1 MISIQYGFETIG
13 NATLITHEANRPLL
27 ATDVWFDEHPCY
39 FGSWSL
45 PYKVPLEQRLSIQRC
60 PYIYISHFHPDH
72 LNLPSLRNLKN
83 STILLA
89 QHWGSRVERDLRNAG
104 FTVIALPS
112 KKWHHIGNNT
122 KIMILKNSLQD
133 SALLIEITDSS
144 GHKHL
149 IANLNDSGGIEFQM
163 FIRSIAQKY
172 EQSFYLGLH
181 GFGDADMI
189 NLFDKSG
196 ARLNP
201 IITEGRQIGA
211 EIQDYLNRFN
221 LKHAIPFSSF
231 HQYQRQDSFWAN
243 NFTTPL
249 SCYSVG
255 FRPTKS
261 QSLLPAFIQV
271 HLNNGSFRCHKTN
284 PDSNKITIPISEHVF
299 GDDWN
304 DTLSQPQIDLVR
316 EYFHSIHAL
325 THTFSKID
333 VCIGNQQHNVF
344 TGSGS
349 GHLMFKAPCASF
361 MRAIRTNIFDDL
373 LIGNFMRVYL
383 SNVRSLYQ
391 PNFNYP
397 VTKYADNGG
406 VRSHVQLK
414 SMFSHYNTE
423 QSKSDFLLSKLRQL
437 KRFLG
442 QYLI

>member
-1 MISIQYGFETIG
+1 MSSIQYGFETIG
-13 NATLITHEANRPLL
+13 NATLIIHEASRPLL
-27 ATDVWFDEHPCY
+27 ATDIWLDEHPCY

-45 PYKVPLEQRLSIQRC
+45 PYKVPPEQRLSIQRC
-60 PYIYISHFHPDH
+60 PYVYISHFHPDH
-72 LNLPSLRNLKN
+72 LNLPSLRHLRH

-104 FTVIALPS
+104 FRVIALPT

-122 KIMILKNSLQD
+122 RIMLLKNSLQD
-133 SALLIEITDSS
+133 SALLVEITDCS
-144 GHKHL
+144 GQKYL

-163 FIRSIAQKY
+163 YIRNLAKRY
-172 EQSFYLGLH
+172 RHSFYLGLH
-181 GFGDADMI
+181 GYGDADMI

-196 ARLNP
+196 ARVNP

-211 EIQDYLNRFN
+211 EIQDYLNRFK

-231 HQYQRQDSFWAN
+231 HQYQRKDSFWAN
-243 NFTTPL
+243 QFTTPL

-255 FRPTKS
+255 FLPNKS

-271 HLNNGSFRCHKTN
+271 HFKNGSFRHNPINPESNTIKT
-284 PDSNKITIPISEHVF
+284 PLPEHVF

-304 DTLSQPQIDLVR
+304 HTLSQPQINLVR
-316 EYFHSIHAL
+316 DYFHSIHSL
-325 THTFSKID
+325 THAFNKID
-333 VCIGNQQHNVF
+333 ICIGNEQHNVF
-344 TGSGS
+344 SGSGS
-349 GHLMFKAPCASF
+349 GHLLFQAPRASF
-361 MRAIRTNIFDDL
+361 MRAIRTHIFDDL

-383 SNVRSLYQ
+383 LNARSLYH

-414 SMFSHYNTE
+414 SMFSHYTIE
-423 QSKSDFLLSKLRQL
+423 QSTADRLFSSARQL
-437 KRFLG
+437 KR
-442 QYLI
+442 LIRQHLL

>member
-1 MISIQYGFETIG
+1 MSSIQYGFETIG
-13 NATLITHEANRPLL
+13 NATLIAHEANRPLL

-163 FIRSIAQKY
+163 FIRSISQKY
-172 EQSFYLGLH
+172 DQSFYLGLH

-231 HQYQRQDSFWAN
+231 HQYQRNDSFWAN

-271 HLNNGSFRCHKTN
+271 HLNNGSFRCQQIQ
-284 PDSNKITIPISEHVF
+284 PDSNKITTPISEHVF

-304 DTLSQPQIDLVR
+304 HTLSQPQIDLVR
-316 EYFHSIHAL
+316 EYFHSIYAL

-333 VCIGNQQHNVF
+333 VWFGYRIGNEYEC
-344 TGSGS
+344 
-349 GHLMFKAPCASF
+349 K
-361 MRAIRTNIFDDL
+361 
-373 LIGNFMRVYL
+373 
-383 SNVRSLYQ
+383 
-391 PNFNYP
+391 
-397 VTKYADNGG
+397 K
-406 VRSHVQLK
+406 
-414 SMFSHYNTE
+414 
-423 QSKSDFLLSKLRQL
+423 
-437 KRFLG
+437 
-442 QYLI
+442 